1 MTEPITRHQDSERR
15 GRIMSPADASPADS
29 ATGRV
34 RPATWFAG
42 GRRRPYDPARRTLA
56 PVNDTG
62 LPHVF
67 ERVHGDPSPDGH
79 WVSMLPGFPDGS
91 YGWAQVDA
99 QLHDI
104 PSPRL
109 YVEYLGQ
116 GDSDKPRNY
125 AYSTI
130 ERADLVEALW
140 AAHDVTST
148 VAMSF
153 DYSSL
158 VVLELL
164 ARRLDRRAA
173 GDPEGTRIS
182 GVLLVNG
189 GLFADAHSHPW
200 RTTPFTKTRLGG
212 LAMAWNQNHPA
223 SFARLLRTSRMW
235 SRGYRLSDEEIGDMY
250 DVLARHDG
258 VRFLHDGAGFVDEHK
273 RNAARW
279 DLARLTAALGNEL
292 TWDIAGSALDPFEP
306 RQIPA
311 ARQRLDPTL
320 VRIHDLPGGHL
331 TTSEHPNLLADLIRA
346 LPQPRLARPR
356 SGSPPHPI
364 STEGNQRL

>member
-15 GRIMSPADASPADS
+15 GRIISPAGASPAHS

-34 RPATWFAG
+34 RPAAWFVG
-42 GRRRPYDPARRTLA
+42 GSRRPYDPARRTLA
-56 PVNDTG
+56 PGSHTS

-67 ERVHGDPSPDGH
+67 ERIHGDPSPDGR
-79 WVSMLPGFPDGS
+79 WVTMLPGFPDGS

-116 GDSDKPRNY
+116 GDSGKPRNY

-140 AAHDVTST
+140 AAHGVTST
-148 VAMSF
+148 VAVSF

-173 GDPEGTRIS
+173 GDPKGTRIS

-200 RTTPFTKTRLGG
+200 RTTPFMKTRLGG

-223 SFARLLRTSRMW
+223 SFARVLRTSRMW
-235 SRGYRLSDEEIGDMY
+235 SRGYRLSDEETGDMY

-258 VRFLHDGAGFVDEHK
+258 VRFLHDGAGFVDEHQ

-306 RQIPA
+306 RQIRA

-331 TTSEHPNLLADLIRA
+331 TTSEHPNLLANLIRA

-356 SGSPPHPI
+356 SGPPPHPI
-364 STEGNQRL
+364 STEGNQPS

>member
-1 MTEPITRHQDSERR
+1 
-15 GRIMSPADASPADS
+15 
-29 ATGRV
+29 
-34 RPATWFAG
+34 
-42 GRRRPYDPARRTLA
+42 
-56 PVNDTG
+56 
-62 LPHVF
+62 
-67 ERVHGDPSPDGH
+67 
-79 WVSMLPGFPDGS
+79 MLPGFPEGS

-99 QLHDI
+99 RLGDA

-116 GDSDKPRNY
+116 GDSDKPAGY
-125 AYSTI
+125 PYSTY

-140 AAHDVTST
+140 AAHEVTST
-148 VAMSF
+148 FAVSF

-158 VVLELL
+158 VVMELL

-173 GDPEGTRIS
+173 GDPPGTQIS

-200 RTTPFTKTRLGG
+200 RSTPFLKTRLGG
-212 LAMAWNQNHPA
+212 LVLAWNQNRPA
-223 SFARLLRTSRMW
+223 AFAPVLRRSRIW
-235 SRGYRLSDEEIGDMY
+235 SRDYRVSDEEVGDLY
-250 DVLARHDG
+250 EVLARHDG

-306 RQIPA
+306 RQIRA
-311 ARQRLDPTL
+311 ARRRLDPAL
-320 VRIHDLPGGHL
+320 VRIHDLPGGHVIA
-331 TTSEHPNLLADLIRA
+331 SEHPDLFAGLIRSVHD
-346 LPQPRLARPR
+346 PRRPVAVGPR
-356 SGSPPHPI
+356 PSNTPHLDA
-364 STEGNQRL
+364 GK

>member
-1 MTEPITRHQDSERR
+1 MTEPITRHQDSEDR
-15 GRIMSPADASPADS
+15 GRMMGPADAPA
-29 ATGRV
+29 AGPGTGRV
-34 RPATWFAG
+34 RPAAWLTG
-42 GRRRPYDPARRTLA
+42 GRRRPYDPARRTLPPDSHA
-56 PVNDTG
+56 G

-67 ERVHGDPSPDGH
+67 ERVHGDPPADGH

-99 QLHDI
+99 RLGDV

-116 GDSDKPRNY
+116 GDSDKPRGY
-125 AYSTI
+125 PYSTT

-140 AAHDVTST
+140 AAHQVAST
-148 VAMSF
+148 AAVSF

-173 GDPEGTRIS
+173 GEPEGTRIS

-200 RTTPFTKTRLGG
+200 RTTPFLKTRLGG
-212 LAMAWNQNHPA
+212 LAMAWSQNRPA
-223 SFARLLRTSRMW
+223 AAARVLRGSRLW
-235 SRGYRLSDEEIGDMY
+235 SRGYRVSDEEVGDMS
-250 DVLARHDG
+250 DVLARHG
-258 VRFLHDGAGFVDEHK
+258 GMRFMHDGAGFVDEHK

-306 RQIPA
+306 RQIRA
-311 ARQRLDPTL
+311 ARQRLDPAL
-320 VRIHDLPGGHL
+320 VGIHDLPGGHL
-331 TTSEHPNLLADLIRA
+331 TTSEHPDLLASLIHA
-346 LPQPRLARPR
+346 LPQPRLAGP
-356 SGSPPHPI
+356 SHPVSP
-364 STEGNQRL
+364 ERNQPS

>member
-1 MTEPITRHQDSERR
+1 MTEPITRDRGSEDR
-15 GRIMSPADASPADS
+15 GRIMNPASPLPAGP

-34 RPATWFAG
+34 RPAGWFAG
-42 GRRRPYDPARRTLA
+42 GKRRPYNPARRTL
-56 PVNDTG
+56 PTGSHTG
-62 LPHVF
+62 LPQVF
-67 ERVHGDPSPDGH
+67 ERVHGDPPPDGH
-79 WVSMLPGFPDGS
+79 WISMLPGFPDGS

-99 QLHDI
+99 RLRGT

-125 AYSTI
+125 PHSTI

-140 AAHDVTST
+140 AAHDVAST
-148 VAMSF
+148 VAVSF

-200 RTTPFTKTRLGG
+200 RTTPFMKTRLGG
-212 LAMAWNQNHPA
+212 LALALAQNRPA
-223 SFARLLRTSRMW
+223 ASARVLRASRMW
-235 SRGYRLSDEEIGDMY
+235 SRGYRVSDEEVGDMY
-250 DVLARHDG
+250 DVLARHG
-258 VRFLHDGAGFVDEHK
+258 GMRFLHDGAGFVDEHK

-279 DLARLTAALGNEL
+279 DLARLTVSLGNEL
-292 TWDIAGSALDPFEP
+292 TWNIVGSALDPFEP
-306 RQIPA
+306 RQLRA
-311 ARQRLDPTL
+311 ARQRLDPAL
-320 VRIHDLPGGHL
+320 VRIHNLPGGHL
-331 TTSEHPNLLADLIRA
+331 ATSEHPDLLASLIRA
-346 LPQPRLARPR
+346 LQQSRPDR
-356 SGSPPHPI
+356 PTVG
-364 STEGNQRL
+364 E

>member
-15 GRIMSPADASPADS
+15 GRSMSPAGASPADP

-34 RPATWFAG
+34 RPAAWFAG
-42 GRRRPYDPARRTLA
+42 GTRRPYDPARHTL
-56 PVNDTG
+56 PPGSHSG
-62 LPHVF
+62 LPQVF

-99 QLHDI
+99 QLHDA
-104 PSPRL
+104 PGPRL

-125 AYSTI
+125 PYSTI

-148 VAMSF
+148 VAVSF

-173 GDPEGTRIS
+173 GDPEGTRIT

-189 GLFADAHSHPW
+189 GLFANAHSHPW
-200 RTTPFTKTRLGG
+200 RTTPFMKTRLGG
-212 LAMAWNQNHPA
+212 LALARNQDRPA
-223 SFARLLRTSRMW
+223 AFARVLRASRMW
-235 SRGYRLSDEEIGDMY
+235 SRGYRVSDEETGDLY

-273 RNAARW
+273 RHAARW

-292 TWDIAGSALDPFEP
+292 TWDLAGSALDPFEP
-306 RQIPA
+306 RQIRA
-311 ARQRLDPTL
+311 ARQRLGPAL
-320 VRIHDLPGGHL
+320 VRIHHLPGGHL
-331 TTSEHPNLLADLIRA
+331 TTSEHPGLLASLIRA
-346 LPQPRLARPR
+346 LPQPRPAGL
-356 SGSPPHPI
+356 PPHPA
-364 STEGNQRL
+364 SSEGNQPS

>member
-1 MTEPITRHQDSERR
+1 MTEPITPHRDSERR
-15 GRIMSPADASPADS
+15 GHIMSPAGPPPAHPP
-29 ATGRV
+29 TGRI
-34 RPATWFAG
+34 RPAAWFAS
-42 GRRRPYDPARRTLA
+42 GRRRPYDPARRTLPPGGPA
-56 PVNDTG
+56 G
-62 LPHVF
+62 LPQVF
-67 ERVHGDPSPDGH
+67 ERVHGAPSPDGH
-79 WVSMLPGFPDGS
+79 WISMLPGFPDGS

-99 QLHDI
+99 RLRDL
-104 PSPRL
+104 PSPLL

-125 AYSTI
+125 PYSTV

-148 VAMSF
+148 VAVSH

-158 VVLELL
+158 VVMELL

-200 RTTPFTKTRLGG
+200 RTTPFMKSRLGG
-212 LAMAWNQNHPA
+212 LALARNQNRPA
-223 SFARLLRTSRMW
+223 ASARVLRASRMW
-235 SRGYRLSDEEIGDMY
+235 SRGYRVSDEEVGDMY

-258 VRFLHDGAGFVDEHK
+258 MRFLHDGAGFVDEHK

-279 DLARLTAALGNEL
+279 DLARLTAALGPEL

-306 RQIPA
+306 RQIRA
-311 ARQRLDPTL
+311 ARQRLDPAL

-331 TTSEHPNLLADLIRA
+331 TTSEHPDPFGDLIRA
-346 LPQPRLARPR
+346 LPQRRPDGR
-356 SGSPPHPI
+356 P
-364 STEGNQRL
+364 

>member
-15 GRIMSPADASPADS
+15 GRITIPADASPAHS

-34 RPATWFAG
+34 RPATWFAV

-56 PVNDTG
+56 PGSHTG

-79 WVSMLPGFPDGS
+79 WISMLPGFPDGS

-99 QLHDI
+99 QLRDV

-140 AAHDVTST
+140 AAHDITST
-148 VAMSF
+148 VAVSF

-173 GDPEGTRIS
+173 GDPEGTRIG

-189 GLFADAHSHPW
+189 
-200 RTTPFTKTRLGG
+200 TTPFMKTWLGG
-212 LAMAWNQNHPA
+212 LALARSQNRPA
-223 SFARLLRTSRMW
+223 ASARVLRASRMW
-235 SRGYRLSDEEIGDMY
+235 SRGYRVSDEEVGDMY

-258 VRFLHDGAGFVDEHK
+258 MRFLHDGAGFVDEHK

-306 RQIPA
+306 RQIRA
-311 ARQRLDPTL
+311 ARQRLDPAL

-331 TTSEHPNLLADLIRA
+331 TTSEHPDVLAGLIRGSA
-346 LPQPRLARPR
+346 TPSRRHTRLGP
-356 SGSPPHPI
+356 
-364 STEGNQRL
+364 EGKKPS

>member
-1 MTEPITRHQDSERR
+1 MTEPITRHRGSERR
-15 GRIMSPADASPADS
+15 GRIMSPAGASPAQS

-56 PVNDTG
+56 PGRHTG

-104 PSPRL
+104 PGPRL

-148 VAMSF
+148 VAVSF

-200 RTTPFTKTRLGG
+200 RTTPFMKTRLGG

-223 SFARLLRTSRMW
+223 SFARVLRTSRMW
-235 SRGYRLSDEEIGDMY
+235 SRGYRLSGEEIGDMY

-258 VRFLHDGAGFVDEHK
+258 VRFLHDGAGFVGEHK

-279 DLARLTAALGNEL
+279 DPARLAAALGNEL

-306 RQIPA
+306 RQIGA

-331 TTSEHPNLLADLIRA
+331 TTSEHPNLLANLIRA
-346 LPQPRLARPR
+346 LPQPRSARPR
-356 SGSPPHPI
+356 SGPPPHPI
-364 STEGNQRL
+364 STEGNQQS

>member
-1 MTEPITRHQDSERR
+1 MTEPITRHQDSEDC
-15 GRIMSPADASPADS
+15 GRIMIPAGAPPADP

-34 RPATWFAG
+34 RPAAWFGG
-42 GRRRPYDPARRTLA
+42 GRRRPYDPGRRTL
-56 PVNDTG
+56 PLGSHTG
-62 LPHVF
+62 LPRVF
-67 ERVHGDPSPDGH
+67 ERVHGVPLPDGH

-99 QLHDI
+99 RLRAV

-148 VAMSF
+148 VAVSF

-164 ARRLDRRAA
+164 ARRLDRRVA

-200 RTTPFTKTRLGG
+200 RTTPFLKTRLGG
-212 LAMAWNQNHPA
+212 LAVARNQNRPA
-223 SFARLLRTSRMW
+223 SSARVLRTSRMW
-235 SRGYRLSDEEIGDMY
+235 SRGYRVSDEEVGDMY

-258 VRFLHDGAGFVDEHK
+258 VRFLHDGAGFVGEHK

-306 RQIPA
+306 RQIHA
-311 ARQRLDPTL
+311 ARQRLDPAL
-320 VRIHDLPGGHL
+320 VHIHDLPGGHL
-331 TTSEHPNLLADLIRA
+331 TTSEHPDLLATLIRA
-346 LPQPRLARPR
+346 LPRRA
-356 SGSPPHPI
+356 
-364 STEGNQRL
+364 EGNQPS

>member
-15 GRIMSPADASPADS
+15 GRIISPAGASPAHS

-56 PVNDTG
+56 PGSHTS

-67 ERVHGDPSPDGH
+67 ERIHGDPSPDGH

-116 GDSDKPRNY
+116 GDSGKPRNY

-140 AAHDVTST
+140 AAHGVTST
-148 VAMSF
+148 VAVSF

-200 RTTPFTKTRLGG
+200 RTTPFMKTRLGG

-223 SFARLLRTSRMW
+223 SFARVLRTSRMW
-235 SRGYRLSDEEIGDMY
+235 SRGYRLSDEETGDMY

-273 RNAARW
+273 RSAARW

-306 RQIPA
+306 RQIRA

-331 TTSEHPNLLADLIRA
+331 TTSEHPNLLANLIRA

-356 SGSPPHPI
+356 SGPPPHPI
-364 STEGNQRL
+364 STEGNQPS

>member
-1 MTEPITRHQDSERR
+1 MGANPHQSVGAAHLAAASAPRLSGPVTLRRQTAAPPHLTNTEGITAMTEPITRHQDSESR
-15 GRIMSPADASPADS
+15 GAIMSPADASPAHS

-42 GRRRPYDPARRTLA
+42 GRRRPYDPARRTVA
-56 PVNDTG
+56 PGSHTG

-91 YGWAQVDA
+91 YGWAHGDA

-116 GDSDKPRNY
+116 GHSDKPRNY
-125 AYSTI
+125 AYSTL

-148 VAMSF
+148 VAVSF

-173 GDPEGTRIS
+173 GDPEAAPIA

-189 GLFADAHSHPW
+189 GLFAAAH
-200 RTTPFTKTRLGG
+200 
-212 LAMAWNQNHPA
+212 
-223 SFARLLRTSRMW
+223 
-235 SRGYRLSDEEIGDMY
+235 
-250 DVLARHDG
+250 
-258 VRFLHDGAGFVDEHK
+258 
-273 RNAARW
+273 
-279 DLARLTAALGNEL
+279 
-292 TWDIAGSALDPFEP
+292 
-306 RQIPA
+306 
-311 ARQRLDPTL
+311 
-320 VRIHDLPGGHL
+320 
-331 TTSEHPNLLADLIRA
+331 
-346 LPQPRLARPR
+346 
-356 SGSPPHPI
+356 PHPRPTPP
-364 STEGNQRL
+364 SMQTPLRRPAQAQDPNPPGHSR

>member
-1 MTEPITRHQDSERR
+1 MTESINHRGSDEHTLRR
-15 GRIMSPADASPADS
+15 SPAAAPPADS

-42 GRRRPYDPARRTLA
+42 GWRRPYDPTRRTLPA
-56 PVNDTG
+56 DGHPG

-67 ERVHGDPSPDGH
+67 ERVHGKPSPNGR
-79 WVSMLPGFPDGS
+79 WFSMLPGFPDGS

-99 QLHDI
+99 RLYDT

-116 GDSDKPRNY
+116 GDSDKPRDY
-125 AYSTI
+125 AYSTA

-148 VAMSF
+148 VTISF

-173 GDPEGTRIS
+173 GEPEGTRIS
-182 GVLLVNG
+182 GVLMVNG

-200 RTTPFTKTRLGG
+200 DTTPLLKSRLGG
-212 LAMAWNQNHPA
+212 LTMALCQHRPA
-223 SFARLLRTSRMW
+223 VAARVLRGSHMW
-235 SRGYRLSDEEIGDMY
+235 SRDYRLSDEEVGDLY
-250 DVLARHDG
+250 DVIARRDG
-258 VRFLHDGAGFVDEHK
+258 MRFMHTGARFVIEHK
-273 RNAARW
+273 RNAIRW
-279 DLARLTAALGNEL
+279 DLARITAALGKEL
-292 TWDIAGSALDPFEP
+292 TWDIAGSALDPYEP
-306 RQIPA
+306 QQIPA

-320 VRIHDLPGGHL
+320 VHIHDLPGGHL
-331 TTSEHPNLLADLIRA
+331 TTSEHPDLFADLIHS
-346 LPQPRLARPR
+346 LPPAPGKR
-356 SGSPPHPI
+356 
-364 STEGNQRL
+364 

>member
-1 MTEPITRHQDSERR
+1 MTEPITGHQESERR
-15 GRIMSPADASPADS
+15 GPIMSPAGAPPAHSPTA
-29 ATGRV
+29 RV
-34 RPATWFAG
+34 RPAAWFAG
-42 GRRRPYDPARRTLA
+42 GSRRPYDPARRTLDA
-56 PVNDTG
+56 VNDTG
-62 LPHVF
+62 LPLVF

-99 QLHDI
+99 RLHNT

-130 ERADLVEALW
+130 ERANLVEALW
-140 AAHDVTST
+140 AAHGVTST
-148 VAMSF
+148 VAVSF

-200 RTTPFTKTRLGG
+200 RTTPFMKTRLGG
-212 LAMAWNQNHPA
+212 LAIARNQNRPA
-223 SFARLLRTSRMW
+223 PFARVRVILQGTRKRRT
-235 SRGYRLSDEEIGDMY
+235 
-250 DVLARHDG
+250 LAQ
-258 VRFLHDGAGFVDEHK
+258 F
-273 RNAARW
+273 
-279 DLARLTAALGNEL
+279 
-292 TWDIAGSALDPFEP
+292 
-306 RQIPA
+306 
-311 ARQRLDPTL
+311 
-320 VRIHDLPGGHL
+320 
-331 TTSEHPNLLADLIRA
+331 
-346 LPQPRLARPR
+346 
-356 SGSPPHPI
+356 PHN
-364 STEGNQRL
+364 SS

>member
-1 MTEPITRHQDSERR
+1 MTEQNTRQHNSGPPLEGVMIPDDRQPHEVT
-15 GRIMSPADASPADS
+15 IE
-29 ATGRV
+29 RV

-42 GRRRPYDPARRTLA
+42 GKRRPYDAARRVLPLDSHPELA
-56 PVNDTG
+56 Q
-62 LPHVF
+62 VF
-67 ERVHGDPSPDGH
+67 ERVHGNRAPDGH
-79 WVSMLPGFPDGS
+79 WVSMLPGYPDGS
-91 YGWAQVDA
+91 YDWAQVDA
-99 QLHDI
+99 RLQDV

-116 GDSDKPRNY
+116 GDSDKPRDY
-125 AYSTI
+125 VYSTV
-130 ERADLVEALW
+130 ERADLVEAMW
-140 AAHDVTST
+140 AEHEVATTFAVT
-148 VAMSF
+148 F

-200 RTTPFTKTRLGG
+200 RTTPFMKTWVGG
-212 LAMAWNQNHPA
+212 LAMASSQNRPA
-223 SFARLLRTSRMW
+223 ASARVLRSSRLW
-235 SRGYRLSDEEIGDMY
+235 SRGYRVSDEEIGDVY

-258 VRFLHDGAGFVDEHK
+258 MRFLHDGAGFVDEHK

-279 DLARLTAALGNEL
+279 DLGRIAAALGTEL
-292 TWDIAGSALDPFEP
+292 TWDLAGSTLDPFEP
-306 RQIPA
+306 RQIRA

-320 VRIHDLPGGHL
+320 VRFHELPGGHL
-331 TTSEHPNLLADLIRA
+331 TTNEHPDVLASLIRA
-346 LPQPRLARPR
+346 VTTAERP
-356 SGSPPHPI
+356 
-364 STEGNQRL
+364 

>member
-1 MTEPITRHQDSERR
+1 MTEPITRQGGSERR
-15 GRIMSPADASPADS
+15 GRIITPAGEPPAGP

-34 RPATWFAG
+34 RPAAWFAS
-42 GRRRPYDPARRTLA
+42 GRRRPYDPARRTLR
-56 PVNDTG
+56 PDSHTG

-109 YVEYLGQ
+109 YAEYLGQ
-116 GDSDKPRNY
+116 GDSGKPRNY

-148 VAMSF
+148 VAVSF

-200 RTTPFTKTRLGG
+200 RTTPFMKTRLGG
-212 LAMAWNQNHPA
+212 LAMAWNQNHSA
-223 SFARLLRTSRMW
+223 SFARVLRTSRMW
-235 SRGYRLSDEEIGDMY
+235 SRGYRLSDEETGDMY

-306 RQIPA
+306 RQIRA
-311 ARQRLDPTL
+311 ARQRLDPAL

-331 TTSEHPNLLADLIRA
+331 TTSEHPNPLANLIRA

-356 SGSPPHPI
+356 SGSPPHPM
-364 STEGNQRL
+364 STEGNQPS

>member
-1 MTEPITRHQDSERR
+1 MTEPIDRHQDNEHSRHVT
-15 GRIMSPADASPADS
+15 SPADTPPANP
-29 ATGRV
+29 ATARV

-42 GRRRPYDPARRTLA
+42 GKRRPYDPARRTLA
-56 PVNDTG
+56 PDSHTR

-67 ERVHGDPSPDGH
+67 ERIHGKPSADGH

-99 QLHDI
+99 RLHNN

-116 GDSDKPRNY
+116 GDSDKPSNY
-125 AYSTI
+125 PHSTI

-140 AAHDVTST
+140 AAHHVTST
-148 VAMSF
+148 VTVSF

-173 GDPEGTRIS
+173 GQPEGTRIT
-182 GVLLVNG
+182 GVLLING

-200 RTTPFTKTRLGG
+200 HTTPFMKTRLGG
-212 LAMAWNQNHPA
+212 LAM
-223 SFARLLRTSRMW
+223 SMKARPEISMRVLRASRMW
-235 SRGYRLSDEEIGDMY
+235 SRGYQLSDEELGDMF
-250 DVLARHDG
+250 DVLTRHDG
-258 VRFLHDGAGFVDEHK
+258 MRFLHDGAGFVDEHK
-273 RNAARW
+273 RNKTRW

-306 RQIPA
+306 RQIRA
-311 ARQRLDPTL
+311 ASQRLDPTL

-331 TTSEHPNLLADLIRA
+331 TTSEHPTVLANLIRA
-346 LPQPRLARPR
+346 LPPPPPARP
-356 SGSPPHPI
+356 PTHPN
-364 STEGNQRL
+364 STEGNQLS